1 MVEKKNRRQEHM
13 DESDKECEL
22 ILRAKDGSE
31 EAFTNLVELYQVSVY
46 NLCYRMLG
54 DPMQA
59 EEAAQE
65 TFMKAFKGLRRY
77 DINRRFSTWLL
88 SIASH
93 QCIDWLRRRRLP
105 TFSLEQL
112 LPSQQKP
119 DRAIGPEETM
129 VLNERQDEIRGILE
143 RLGYRDR
150 ALIVLHYWYEL
161 PYEVIAQSLSLSV
174 SAVKSRLYRAR
185 RQLAQYLMERE
196 PVAITAR
203 GKRDEASAF

>member
-13 DESDKECEL
+13 DGSDNEREM
-22 ILRAKDGSE
+22 ILRAKHGNE
-31 EAFTNLVELYQVSVY
+31 EAFTNLVELYQVPVY

-77 DINRRFSTWLL
+77 DIDRRFSTWLL

-105 TFSLEQL
+105 TFSMGQL
-112 LPSQQKP
+112 LPGQQKS
-119 DRAIGPEETM
+119 DTSIDPEERL
-129 VLNERQDEIRGILE
+129 VLKERQDDVREILE

-150 ALIVLHYWYEL
+150 ALVVLHYWYEL
-161 PYEVIAQSLSLSV
+161 PYEEIAQSLSLSV

-185 RQLAQYLMERE
+185 RQLAQYWMERE
-196 PVAITAR
+196 PVVVTAR

>member
-1 MVEKKNRRQEHM
+1 M
-13 DESDKECEL
+13 DESDKEREL